1 MKFSS
6 ILFSGMDNKRPL
18 VVAGPCSAETE
29 EQVMTTARQLAAI
42 GIKVFRAGVWKPRTK
57 PGGFE
62 GVGSPGLKWLQRVK
76 KETGMYTITEVAT
89 EKHVYE
95 ALKYGVDML
104 WIGARTTANPFAV
117 QEIANTL
124 TGVDIPV
131 LIKNPVNPD
140 VELWVG
146 AIERLY
152 NAGITRL
159 AAIHRGFSS
168 ADKNVYRNVPQWHI
182 PIELKRR
189 YHDLPIFCD
198 PSHMGGKRSMIQS
211 LSQQAMDLNY
221 NGLFIESH
229 CLPDEAWSDK
239 DQQVTPEELDAIL
252 HSLVIRDTVQT
263 TEDLSTLRRQIDEID
278 NQLLDLLSKRMRV
291 SREIGHYKL
300 EHDMPVLQTM
310 RYDEILR
317 DRAEQA
323 ERMDMSGDF
332 IRKMLESIHEESVR
346 QQLAIMEN
354 AKKENQSNQ
363 SNTI

>member
-1 MKFSS
+1 M
-6 ILFSGMDNKRPL
+6 
-18 VVAGPCSAETE
+18 
-29 EQVMTTARQLAAI
+29 
-42 GIKVFRAGVWKPRTK
+42 
-57 PGGFE
+57 
-62 GVGSPGLKWLQRVK
+62 
-76 KETGMYTITEVAT
+76 
-89 EKHVYE
+89 
-95 ALKYGVDML
+95 
-104 WIGARTTANPFAV
+104 
-117 QEIANTL
+117 
-124 TGVDIPV
+124 
-131 LIKNPVNPD
+131 
-140 VELWVG
+140 
-146 AIERLY
+146 
-152 NAGITRL
+152 
-159 AAIHRGFSS
+159 
-168 ADKNVYRNVPQWHI
+168 PQWHI

-198 PSHMGGKRSMIQS
+198 PSHMGGKRYDSVVES
-211 LSQQAMDLNY
+211 TG
-221 NGLFIESH
+221 NGFELQWLFIESH

>member
-1 MKFSS
+1 
-6 ILFSGMDNKRPL
+6 
-18 VVAGPCSAETE
+18 
-29 EQVMTTARQLAAI
+29 
-42 GIKVFRAGVWKPRTK
+42 
-57 PGGFE
+57 
-62 GVGSPGLKWLQRVK
+62 
-76 KETGMYTITEVAT
+76 
-89 EKHVYE
+89 
-95 ALKYGVDML
+95 
-104 WIGARTTANPFAV
+104 
-117 QEIANTL
+117 
-124 TGVDIPV
+124 
-131 LIKNPVNPD
+131 
-140 VELWVG
+140 
-146 AIERLY
+146 
-152 NAGITRL
+152 
-159 AAIHRGFSS
+159 
-168 ADKNVYRNVPQWHI
+168 
-182 PIELKRR
+182 
-189 YHDLPIFCD
+189 
-198 PSHMGGKRSMIQS
+198 MGGKRSMIQS